1 MPSALIPVLET
12 MPAPAVEVAD
22 GMVDARWQARQ
33 LAQALHDELAQLLSL
48 ALMQLDAAREPDLPR
63 ALLAQQRAYELVK
76 QALQATRD
84 AVTLLQPEP
93 IDDLPAALQTLVQQ
107 LSERTGLN
115 IQFSCALALPRLPE
129 PVNAGLLAAGRELLA
144 NACKHA
150 GGVAIHI
157 ALAPQGQGKGVT
169 LIVRDQGLGFD
180 PQRAQAAA
188 IAAGHGY
195 GLPRLY
201 ARLQLLGMGLSL
213 RTAPGQGVHAQV
225 SWPRLPEED
234 ES

>member
-1 MPSALIPVLET
+1 MPSALMPLVDT
-12 MPAPAVEVAD
+12 MPAPATEVAD
-22 GMVDARWQARQ
+22 VVVDARWQARQ

-76 QALQATRD
+76 QALQASRD

-93 IDDLPAALQTLVQQ
+93 VDDLPAALQTLVEQ
-107 LSERTGLN
+107 LRARTGLN
-115 IQFSCALALPRLPE
+115 IQFSCALSLPGLPE
-129 PVNAGLLAAGRELLA
+129 PINAGLLAAGRELLA

-157 ALAPQGQGKGVT
+157 ALARHADGAGVT
-169 LIVRDQGLGFD
+169 LVVRDQGLGFD
-180 PQRAQAAA
+180 PQLAQAAA

-195 GLPRLY
+195 GLPRLH
-201 ARLQLLGMGLSL
+201 ARLRLLGMGLRL
-213 RTAPGQGVHAQV
+213 RSAPGLGVHAQV
-225 SWPRLPEED
+225 SWPRQPEED